1 LKGLDKV
8 RAISISRNA
17 VVQVAGVAALLAG
30 ARVAH
35 DLAVATAFAYPE
47 YDFGQRGIAF
57 CAVLATLIF
66 TFVLAGVRAFQLRL
80 IEMVALLALLLL
92 PFSFNETIDKDYWR
106 FRIRKPEYQS
116 IIQTDVT
123 PSPKYRVFD
132 WGNRSPPFGAGV
144 TFEAIVFDES
154 DEISRTPEYRSA
166 EWLKGEP
173 SPPWGIRWITAP
185 DAYPGCKRQTKLFGE
200 HFYYVSQEC

>member
-1 LKGLDKV
+1 V
-8 RAISISRNA
+8 RGISVSRTSL
-17 VVQVAGVAALLAG
+17 VQIVGVATLLIG

-57 CAVLATLIF
+57 FAVLAALIF

-80 IEMVALLALLLL
+80 IETLALLALLLL
-92 PFSFNETIDKDYWR
+92 PFSFNETFDKDYWR
-106 FRIRKPEYQS
+106 FRIHKPEYQS
-116 IIQTDVT
+116 IVRTDAS

-185 DAYPGCKRQTKLFGE
+185 DAYPRCKRQTKPFGE

>member
-1 LKGLDKV
+1 V
-8 RAISISRNA
+8 RGISVSRTSIIQI
-17 VVQVAGVAALLAG
+17 VGVAALLAG

-57 CAVLATLIF
+57 FAVLAALIF
-66 TFVLAGVRAFQLRL
+66 TFALAGVRVFQLRL
-80 IEMVALLALLLL
+80 IETLALLALLLL
-92 PFSFNETIDKDYWR
+92 PFSFSETFDKDYWR
-106 FRIRKPEYQS
+106 FRTHKPGYQA

-166 EWLKGEP
+166 EWLEREA
-173 SPPWGIRWITAP
+173 SPPSEIRWITAP
-185 DAYPGCKRQTKLFGE
+185 DAYPMCKRQTKPFGE